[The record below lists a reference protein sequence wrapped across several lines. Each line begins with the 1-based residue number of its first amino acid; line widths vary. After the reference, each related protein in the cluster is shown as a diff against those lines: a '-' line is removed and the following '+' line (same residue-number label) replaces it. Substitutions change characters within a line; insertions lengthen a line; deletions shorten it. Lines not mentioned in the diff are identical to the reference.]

1 MDYLTATEFSKKWG
15 ITSRMVAR
23 YCETGRIVGAHKKG
37 KTWLIPASAEKPL
50 DQRCKKQ
57 TVKTIVPAGQG
68 GSLESIGEA
77 ETYHTTDVYQTL
89 GLTRET
95 LRYYEDVGLI
105 QPKRSSQSQYREF
118 DLYDMSRLMSIDFFR
133 KRGFS
138 PVEIRELLTAAAPED
153 YAALMHSQLDRL
165 DRKIAQLQQMR
176 HRLVEAQSFCES
188 VPDIAGSF
196 SIRELPLYCVWETL
210 PSVSSFGEYRN
221 RVLKFLDL
229 EQEDILSNLVRAISF
244 DETGYKGSEMYVVKP
259 TVRMSRAETFLEHGK
274 CLYTTLIADNNDPSV
289 PEKMF
294 DLCHN
299 WATEHKASFRGV
311 VYIFIRFVMLKKNT
325 DQHFYEVWVPLK

>member
-1 MDYLTATEFSKKWG
+1 
-15 ITSRMVAR
+15 
-23 YCETGRIVGAHKKG
+23 
-37 KTWLIPASAEKPL
+37 
-50 DQRCKKQ
+50 
-57 TVKTIVPAGQG
+57 
-68 GSLESIGEA
+68 
-77 ETYHTTDVYQTL
+77 
-89 GLTRET
+89 
-95 LRYYEDVGLI
+95 
-105 QPKRSSQSQYREF
+105 
-118 DLYDMSRLMSIDFFR
+118 MSIDFFR
-133 KRGFS
+133 KRGSS
-138 PVEIRELLTAAAPED
+138 PIE
-153 YAALMHSQLDRL
+153 
-165 DRKIAQLQQMR
+165 
-176 HRLVEAQSFCES
+176 
-188 VPDIAGSF
+188 
-196 SIRELPLYCVWETL
+196 IRELPLYCVRETL

-259 TVRMSRAETFLEHGK
+259 AVRMSRAETCLEHGK

>member
-23 YCETGRIVGAHKKG
+23 YCETGRIVGTHKKG

-57 TVKTIVPAGQG
+57 TVKTIVSAG
-68 GSLESIGEA
+68 GSLESSGEA

-118 DLYDMSRLMSIDFFR
+118 DLYDMFRLMSIDFFR

-138 PVEIRELLTAAAPED
+138 PVEIRELLMAAAPED

-165 DRKIAQLQQMR
+165 DRK
-176 HRLVEAQSFCES
+176 S
-188 VPDIAGSF
+188 V
-196 SIRELPLYCVWETL
+196 V
-210 PSVSSFGEYRN
+210 
-221 RVLKFLDL
+221 
-229 EQEDILSNLVRAISF
+229 
-244 DETGYKGSEMYVVKP
+244 
-259 TVRMSRAETFLEHGK
+259 
-274 CLYTTLIADNNDPSV
+274 
-289 PEKMF
+289 
-294 DLCHN
+294 
-299 WATEHKASFRGV
+299 
-311 VYIFIRFVMLKKNT
+311 
-325 DQHFYEVWVPLK
+325 

>member
-138 PVEIRELLTAAAPED
+138 PVEIRELLTTAPED
-153 YAALMHSQLDRL
+153 YAALMHSQ
-165 DRKIAQLQQMR
+165 DRK
-176 HRLVEAQSFCES
+176 S
-188 VPDIAGSF
+188 V
-196 SIRELPLYCVWETL
+196 V
-210 PSVSSFGEYRN
+210 
-221 RVLKFLDL
+221 
-229 EQEDILSNLVRAISF
+229 
-244 DETGYKGSEMYVVKP
+244 
-259 TVRMSRAETFLEHGK
+259 
-274 CLYTTLIADNNDPSV
+274 
-289 PEKMF
+289 
-294 DLCHN
+294 
-299 WATEHKASFRGV
+299 
-311 VYIFIRFVMLKKNT
+311 
-325 DQHFYEVWVPLK
+325 

>member
-50 DQRCKKQ
+50 DQRYKKQ

-138 PVEIRELLTAAAPED
+138 PVEIRELLTTAPETMRPLCT
-153 YAALMHSQLDRL
+153 ASW
-165 DRKIAQLQQMR
+165 IA
-176 HRLVEAQSFCES
+176 
-188 VPDIAGSF
+188 
-196 SIRELPLYCVWETL
+196 
-210 PSVSSFGEYRN
+210 
-221 RVLKFLDL
+221 
-229 EQEDILSNLVRAISF
+229 
-244 DETGYKGSEMYVVKP
+244 
-259 TVRMSRAETFLEHGK
+259 
-274 CLYTTLIADNNDPSV
+274 
-289 PEKMF
+289 
-294 DLCHN
+294 
-299 WATEHKASFRGV
+299 
-311 VYIFIRFVMLKKNT
+311 
-325 DQHFYEVWVPLK
+325 

>member
-23 YCETGRIVGAHKKG
+23 YCEVGRIDGAIKKG
-37 KTWLIPASAEKPL
+37 KTWLLPANSERPM
-50 DQRCKKQ
+50 DQRRKRPAVK
-57 TVKTIVPAGQG
+57 TVKTTGSTLNPA
-68 GSLESIGEA
+68 SETA
-77 ETYHTTDVYQTL
+77 TYHTADVYQTL

-196 SIRELPLYCVWETL
+196 SIRELPLYCVRETL

-259 TVRMSRAETFLEHGK
+259 AVRMSRAETFLEHGK